1 MKVNSKK
8 KGNKFESDMAFKLR
22 SELNWPHCWTS
33 RFMGSLWEDS
43 LGIDLTGTPGF
54 NIQCKAVERLS
65 PGYHEILSN
74 MPQGENTNLIVHK
87 RNNKGI
93 IAVLP
98 LDDFLQILKKANE
111 K

>member
-1 MKVNSKK
+1 MKINSKR
-8 KGNKFESDMAFKLR
+8 KGNKFEQDVAFMLR
-22 SELNWPHCWTS
+22 KEVWPECRTS

-43 LGIDLTGTPGF
+43 LGIDLTGTSGF

-74 MPQGENTNLIVHK
+74 MPQGKNTNIVIHK

-93 IAVLP
+93 IAAIE
-98 LDDFLQILKKANE
+98 LDDLIQIIKKANE
-111 K
+111 SK